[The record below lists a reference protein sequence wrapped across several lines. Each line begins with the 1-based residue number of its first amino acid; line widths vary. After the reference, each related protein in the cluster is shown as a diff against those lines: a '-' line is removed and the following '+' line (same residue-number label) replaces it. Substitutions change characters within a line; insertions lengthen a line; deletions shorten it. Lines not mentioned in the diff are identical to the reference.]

1 MTLAIAI
8 NILLSAIALIA
19 IIGLL
24 SWSILTSRHP
34 RTSSPA
40 LARNV
45 RERSSDRRRRQRALA
60 KIQSQA

>member
-24 SWSILTSRHP
+24 SWSILTSRQP
-34 RTSSPA
+34 RTSSSA

-45 RERSSDRRRRQRALA
+45 RERSSDRRRQGALA